1 MELGSIS
8 PNTCPEC
15 HGVLVKI
22 TNGSIVRYRCHTGHA
37 FSLQTLLADVNTEIE
52 TTLWGALRAA
62 EERILLLRQMEEL
75 ARASDDAAVAAECVA
90 QVQGTERH
98 VQHIREAV
106 TDHTMFGY
114 APLSSKH
121 R

>member
-1 MELGSIS
+1 
-8 PNTCPEC
+8 
-15 HGVLVKI
+15 VLVKI
-22 TNGSIVRYRCHTGHA
+22 TNGPIVRYRCHTGHA

-106 TDHTMFGY
+106 MDHTMFGH